1 MGQPRLESPDDE
13 CCEDDPADPTPQW
26 PVPVTDNRWPALACS
41 LSSWHRTQDI
51 THVLWGCGEIQS
63 KIGPECSIAA
73 ELQILNCRR
82 SFRRNFIVYHILIS
96 SKSRNL
102 IFQTSWIIPH
112 PLWNVK
118 VKTSLCDHCF
128 SSSAAWPDPGLASG
142 WPDSQHWT
150 LAGLFS
156 SGSKLSVS
164 ILNI

>member
-1 MGQPRLESPDDE
+1 MNAVRMTQLTLLLSGQSPWL
-13 CCEDDPADPTPQW
+13 T
-26 PVPVTDNRWPALACS
+26 TDGPPSPALWAHDTG
-41 LSSWHRTQDI
+41 HRTLP
-51 THVLWGCGEIQS
+51 TCYEAAGKYREN
-63 KIGPECSIAA
+63 IGPECSIAA

-82 SFRRNFIVYHILIS
+82 SFRSFIVYHILIS

-128 SSSAAWPDPGLASG
+128 SSSAAWPDPELASG

>member
-1 MGQPRLESPDDE
+1 MLWGWPSWPCSSVASPRDWQQMARPRLLSQLMTPDTGHY
-13 CCEDDPADPTPQW
+13 PR
-26 PVPVTDNRWPALACS
+26 VMRLRGNR
-41 LSSWHRTQDI
+41 
-51 THVLWGCGEIQS
+51 E

-128 SSSAAWPDPGLASG
+128 SSSAAWPDPELASG